1 MDNLKKKRNENH
13 VSQQKLANHLG
24 VSRSTVAMWETGGS
38 EPSNEM
44 LAQIASF
51 FGTSVDY
58 LLGLDDNEQK
68 KETPTEADVTFD
80 DFTYALHNESKEL
93 SEEKK
98 QQLLEMARFLRQQQN
113 KEKGK

>member
-1 MDNLKKKRNENH
+1 MNFPQVLLELKKQNGYTN
-13 VSQQKLANHLG
+13 AYIGNACG
-24 VSRSTVAMWETGGS
+24 VSESAVRTWLSGKKTPSSVALKSLSLLFNVST
-38 EPSNEM
+38 
-44 LAQIASF
+44 
-51 FGTSVDY
+51 DY
-58 LLGLDDNEQK
+58 LLGNEK
-68 KETPTEADVTFD
+68 KTPAEADVTFD